1 MIIKGEDDRFLDL
14 NYGSFEIKLGEKE
27 SQDEV
32 RIQVRDIDNEVKLER
47 VLLFEDFKNKYVF
60 WYNIF
65 LKNEKILEISINPK
79 NFGNPN
85 IQIL

>member
-60 WYNIF
+60 
-65 LKNEKILEISINPK
+65 
-79 NFGNPN
+79 
-85 IQIL
+85 